1 MFIAALFIIAKI
13 WKQFKYPLTDEWMNV
28 YSIACKWEYKSVIK
42 QTNNVIIQFTAT
54 WMNLEGIML
63 SELIQTDKDKYHM
76 RQIMCGI

>member
-1 MFIAALFIIAKI
+1 MCI
-13 WKQFKYPLTDEWMNV
+13 PLHVSGNTSQSSN
-28 YSIACKWEYKSVIK
+28 K

-54 WMNLEGIML
+54 WMTLEGIML